1 MQAIPANQLLAG
13 LFPAGRE
20 LISNVTTDS
29 RKLTPGCV
37 FVCFAGRHFDGH
49 DFAAKALRQGA
60 AYVVAEH
67 PVEGLPADRTVLC
80 PSSHRAMVR
89 MASNYRT
96 LFSAKLVGVTGSVG
110 KTTTKEFCYAALSA
124 FGETIKTEG
133 NQNNEIG
140 LPNTLFRLAET
151 TEYGVVE
158 MGMSALGE
166 IERLSRAARPAA
178 GIITGI
184 GVAHLEQL
192 GSRENILRAKL
203 ELCAGLPDGASLVL
217 KADDEYLPCASLP
230 SRLRPV
236 WFGIDSPLVQV
247 RAANI
252 RPDEAGQ
259 TFTIEDEAYGSFE
272 AYIPAIGR
280 HNIYDAL
287 AAYTAVTRLGLDPA
301 RAAAALADYQTTG
314 LRQHIVHHHGVTV
327 IEDCYNAN
335 PDSMRAAL
343 EMFAEFPARRRFVL
357 MGDMLSLGS
366 ITEQAHE
373 EAGALAARC
382 GMDYLIAYGPAARR
396 AAVTAAAKGIKAMHF
411 ETPEDAAEA
420 LSTRLAPGD
429 ALLAKGSRD
438 MALEN
443 ILKLYYD
450 GEAGES

>member
-1 MQAIPANQLLAG
+1 MQCWQ
-13 LFPAGRE
+13 
-20 LISNVTTDS
+20 
-29 RKLTPGCV
+29 
-37 FVCFAGRHFDGH
+37 
-49 DFAAKALRQGA
+49 
-60 AYVVAEH
+60 
-67 PVEGLPADRTVLC
+67 
-80 PSSHRAMVR
+80 
-89 MASNYRT
+89 
-96 LFSAKLVGVTGSVG
+96 
-110 KTTTKEFCYAALSA
+110 
-124 FGETIKTEG
+124 
-133 NQNNEIG
+133 
-140 LPNTLFRLAET
+140 RL
-151 TEYGVVE
+151 
-158 MGMSALGE
+158 
-166 IERLSRAARPAA
+166 
-178 GIITGI
+178 
-184 GVAHLEQL
+184 
-192 GSRENILRAKL
+192 
-203 ELCAGLPDGASLVL
+203 
-217 KADDEYLPCASLP
+217 
-230 SRLRPV
+230 
-236 WFGIDSPLVQV
+236 
-247 RAANI
+247 
-252 RPDEAGQ
+252 
-259 TFTIEDEAYGSFE
+259 E